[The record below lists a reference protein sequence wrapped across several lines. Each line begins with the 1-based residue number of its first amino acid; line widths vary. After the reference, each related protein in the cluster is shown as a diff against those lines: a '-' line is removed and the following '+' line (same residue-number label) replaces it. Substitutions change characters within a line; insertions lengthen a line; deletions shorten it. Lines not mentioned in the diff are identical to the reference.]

1 MLDMHC
7 HIVPYTDDGA
17 LDTYSSI
24 EMGKRA
30 QEIGYTG
37 IIATSHYI
45 IHDSELV
52 NKEYVNK
59 ILVNINIMVYTDID
73 GKYIS

>member
-30 QEIGYTG
+30 QEIGYIG

-52 NKEYVNK
+52 NK
-59 ILVNINIMVYTDID
+59 
-73 GKYIS
+73 